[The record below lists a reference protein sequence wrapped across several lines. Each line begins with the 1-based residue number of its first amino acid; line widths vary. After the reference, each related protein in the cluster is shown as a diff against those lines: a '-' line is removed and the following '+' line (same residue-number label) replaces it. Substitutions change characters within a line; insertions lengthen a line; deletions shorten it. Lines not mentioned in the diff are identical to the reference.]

1 MNLVTSHPAGEFATL
16 PNVATPL
23 SVIGRAVVATL
34 TRDLTPQGLH
44 RVQAD
49 VLDKVHRTRAR
60 GVVLDVGSLQ
70 LLDPW
75 EFEALQRSA
84 SMIRLLGARV
94 VLVGLSPESVEVLAS
109 MDLPAGGFDATL
121 LSVDDALQWLGR

>member
-1 MNLVTSHPAGEFATL
+1 MSSHSPGEFAAL
-16 PNVATPL
+16 PNAATPL
-23 SVIGRAVVATL
+23 SVIGRSVVATL
-34 TRDLTPQGLH
+34 TRDLTSQGLH

-49 VLDKVHRTRAR
+49 VLERVHRTRAR

-75 EFEALQRSA
+75 EFEALQRTA

-109 MDLPAGGFDATL
+109 LDLPGGGFDATL

>member
-1 MNLVTSHPAGEFATL
+1 MTTNAHGDFVAM
-16 PNVATPL
+16 PNSATPL

-34 TRDLTPQGLH
+34 TRDLTTQGLH

-49 VLDKVHRTRAR
+49 VLERVHRTRAR
-60 GVVLDVGSLQ
+60 GVVLDVGSLK
-70 LLDPW
+70 LLDSW
-75 EFEALQRSA
+75 EFEALQRTA

-109 MDLPAGGFDATL
+109 MDLPSGGFDATL